1 MVINSLIVG
10 VLRFLMDEVVDQGV
24 SNKEIELIIGNS
36 KRNFSGITSTMLQVV
51 SYQKDMIPLR
61 IMGKNN
67 LSNPELAISF
77 SQVVKM
83 CQNPLS
89 NGKLRIFHARRVDEM
104 IQGVLLKYLFRAKI
118 KLVFS
123 SAAQRKRARFTCWL
137 TRRMDAV
144 IAMCKASASHL
155 EFPPNAI
162 IYHGVNT
169 VTYTPSEDKK
179 KAWQSLDL
187 LALNQPKGKLGI
199 AILGRVRKQKG
210 VHLFVQS
217 CIALLNDYP
226 DYTAV
231 IVGGISAKHEKFTQ
245 ELRDS
250 IEHAGLS
257 ERIVFAGE
265 QDFSDIP
272 KIFSSLSLVV
282 ALSENEGFGLT
293 ILEAMSSGAAVLA
306 SEAGAW
312 PEVVREG
319 IDGYIVPVND
329 LAAVK
334 DKMALLLSDEV
345 KLTEMGQS
353 GRERVEAHYSVEREA
368 RELTKFLKSLV

>member
-1 MVINSLIVG
+1 MDAVVG
-10 VLRFLMDEVVDQGV
+10 QEV
-24 SNKEIELIIGNS
+24 SNTEIELIIGNS

-51 SYQKDMIPLR
+51 SYQKHMIPLR
-61 IMGKNN
+61 IMGSNN
-67 LSNPELAISF
+67 LTDPSLAISF
-77 SQVVKM
+77 WQVIKM
-83 CQNPLS
+83 CRRPLS
-89 NGKLRIFHARRVDEM
+89 NGKFRIFHARRVDEM
-104 IQGVLLKYLFRAKI
+104 IQGVVLKYLFRAKI

-123 SAAQRKRARFTCWL
+123 SAAQRKRAKFTCWL

-144 IAMCKASASHL
+144 IAMCKASASYL
-155 EFPPNAI
+155 ENPPSKV
-162 IYHGVNT
+162 IYHGVNISA
-169 VTYTPSEDKK
+169 YTASEDKEH
-179 KAWQSLDL
+179 AWQTLDL
-187 LALNQPKGKLGI
+187 LAPTQPKGKHGI

-231 IVGGISAKHEKFTQ
+231 IVGGIAAKHEKFAQ
-245 ELRDS
+245 ELRDN
-250 IEHAGLS
+250 IAQAGLS
-257 ERIVFAGE
+257 ERIIFAGE

-282 ALSENEGFGLT
+282 ALSETEGFGLT

-312 PEVVREG
+312 PEVIRQGV
-319 IDGYIVPVND
+319 DGYVVPVND

-334 DKMALLLSDEV
+334 DKMALLLSDES
-345 KLTEMGQS
+345 KLADMGLS
-353 GRERVEAHYSVEREA
+353 GRQRVEEHYSVEREA
-368 RELTKFLKSLV
+368 KELTSFLKALV

>member
-1 MVINSLIVG
+1 MDAVVG
-10 VLRFLMDEVVDQGV
+10 QEV
-24 SNKEIELIIGNS
+24 SNKEVELIIGNS

-67 LSNPELAISF
+67 LTDPSLAIGF
-77 SQVVKM
+77 WQVVKM
-83 CQNPLS
+83 CQHPLS
-89 NGKLRIFHARRVDEM
+89 NGKYRIFHARRVDEM
-104 IQGVLLKYLFRAKI
+104 IQGVVLKYLFRAKI

-123 SAAQRKRARFTCWL
+123 SAAQRKRAKFTCWL

-144 IAMCKASASHL
+144 IAMCKASASYL
-155 EFPPNAI
+155 ENPPNTI

-169 VTYTPSEDKK
+169 TAYTASEDKQQ
-179 KAWQSLDL
+179 AWQ
-187 LALNQPKGKLGI
+187 ALNLIESNQPKGKHGI

-231 IVGGISAKHEKFTQ
+231 VVGGIASKHEKFTQ

-250 IEHAGLS
+250 VAQAGLS
-257 ERIVFAGE
+257 ERIIFAGE
-265 QDFSDIP
+265 QDFTDIP
-272 KIFSSLSLVV
+272 QIFSSLSLVV

-312 PEVVREG
+312 PEVIREG
-319 IDGYIVPVND
+319 IDGYVVPVND
-329 LAAVK
+329 LAAVT
-334 DKMALLLSDEV
+334 DKMALLLSDEA
-345 KLTEMGQS
+345 KLAQMGQS
-353 GRERVEAHYSVEREA
+353 GRQRVVEHYSVEREA
-368 RELTKFLKSLV
+368 KELTQFLKALV